1 MQSLS
6 PFIPIP
12 HLPTPANTTQLLP
25 PEAHSATPLTQP
37 QIHTLWL
44 HAISLH
50 NPITLSFRPT
60 ITAHKYLL
68 KHLLHSPST
77 PTHLTVPA
85 PSTYHNHRPDNRNS
99 PDSLTVQDLKSPA
112 HSPHAFFL
120 FLNLGIL
127 YAFTGEFFLATR
139 HFRTALGVDDGAVP
153 GNTAVGHYL
162 LGVAFFELR
171 QYPKAARAF
180 HQCLI
185 LFRCKNIMEGK
196 PELLAAAPWVSPLLG
211 AEEEEKKAKMDK
223 KKGEDGKKE
232 EKEEVWTGFKHK
244 MYQPTTASSSGN
256 HAKRT
261 WTQWDLERKNVD
273 ENLHAAIT
281 ASGMRPPSL
290 LEDDR
295 SPNAPTVHGIPG
307 GALFWPLEEGRMQDP
322 AQPQAKRPSSKPRKP
337 APSALVVEA
346 KNDEAIGLGL
356 QVPSRQ
362 EPLTLTT
369 DTKGLKWN
377 EETQKWEDYLPPLP
391 PLSRGVSRRQPQQ
404 LSELDTSALGKI
416 DEGKVRGDDGETTP
430 KAFRAA
436 RVQHREQTVPANTGV
451 SASLSTYALR
461 YEAEDP
467 SRKENKGDQAS
478 KGKTYTPSSYTT
490 SPPTTVGSSF
500 LSYYGPTQPQESE
513 RHLSERAGQ
522 PSNLSSAEEKH
533 RSAYLALSGLGDDEA
548 DYDEAEDPFPLTPQP
563 LFGQNTTDTPVPK
576 MGSSL
581 SPIDEGTPHSPRR
594 RTIIHY
600 ESPYSS
606 TATPIPSPCTP
617 LTEAGAT
624 FQTRHNVPAT
634 ASTTRP
640 FPPRVSSLTPIPQ
653 TPLST
658 ISEAP
663 SHSPGSAILDIYGS
677 LTPPDTASTYATDVT
692 ALTPSP
698 SYPLSSHTPKHP
710 TRPAP
715 TPPPTAKPP
724 STNLPRVFSASPLN
738 QKAKKP
744 TGPSK
749 SLPRGLGIGIAGLAG
764 PEPAIGLEEAMRV
777 RARRDEEGRKKAE
790 EEARER
796 REVEEEYRAWMKRVE
811 EKVEEVGGDEGEMLL
826 PTVFEGMD
834 AWRRNKKAR
843 KRRGKALKV
852 GAAKGEKEEKGAK
865 AEKVEKGAKGAKEEI
880 GKAAKEVKE
889 QKGET
894 AKAGEARPAKEESEK
909 KEHTEEPG
917 KKVTILEL
925 PATKEVEDLVAEDM
939 ELFEDSEEDEAKG
952 DRAKDAQER
961 EWLRMAEAFREG

>member
-50 NPITLSFRPT
+50 NPITLFFRPT

-68 KHLLHSPST
+68 KHLLHSPSS

-85 PSTYHNHRPDNRNS
+85 PSTYHNHAPDNCNN

-127 YAFTGEFFLATR
+127 YAFTGEFFLARR
-139 HFRTALGVDDGAVP
+139 HFRTALGVDDGAEP

-162 LGVAFFELR
+162 LGVAYFELR

-223 KKGEDGKKE
+223 KKGEDRKKE
-232 EKEEVWTGFKHK
+232 EKEEVWTGFKHR
-244 MYQPTTASSSGN
+244 MYQPTTASYSGD
-256 HAKRT
+256 HATRT
-261 WTQWDLERKNVD
+261 WTQWELERKNVG
-273 ENLHAAIT
+273 ENLQAAIT

-295 SPNAPTVHGIPG
+295 IINAPTVHGIPG
-307 GALFWPLEEGRMQDP
+307 GALFWPLEEGRVQDP
-322 AQPQAKRPSSKPRKP
+322 AQPQAKRSSSKTRRP

-356 QVPSRQ
+356 QVPSGQ
-362 EPLTLTT
+362 APLTPTT
-369 DTKGLKWN
+369 GTKGLKWN

-391 PLSRGVSRRQPQQ
+391 LLSRGVSRRQPQQ
-404 LSELDTSALGKI
+404 LSALDTSALGKI
-416 DEGKVRGDDGETTP
+416 DEGKVRNDDGETTP
-430 KAFRAA
+430 KASRLA
-436 RVQHREQTVPANTGV
+436 RVQHREQTVPANTAV
-451 SASLSTYALR
+451 SASSTTYALR

-467 SRKENKGDQAS
+467 ARKENKGDQAS

-490 SPPTTVGSSF
+490 SPPITVGSSF
-500 LSYYGPTQPQESE
+500 LSYYGPTQSQESD
-513 RHLSERAGQ
+513 RHLSERASQ
-522 PSNLSSAEEKH
+522 PSDLSSAEEKH

-548 DYDEAEDPFPLTPQP
+548 DYDEAEDLFPLTSQP
-563 LFGQNTTDTPVPK
+563 LFGTHNTTDTPVPK
-576 MGSSL
+576 TGSSL

-600 ESPYSS
+600 DSRYSS
-606 TATPIPSPCTP
+606 TATPLSSPRTP
-617 LTEAGAT
+617 LTEAEAA
-624 FQTRHNVPAT
+624 FQKRHNNPAI
-634 ASTTRP
+634 ATRP

-663 SHSPGSAILDIYGS
+663 FHSPGSAILDIYGS
-677 LTPPDTASTYATDVT
+677 LTPPDTATTYNTDVT

-715 TPPPTAKPP
+715 TPPPTGKPP

-764 PEPAIGLEEAMRV
+764 PEPAIGLEEAMKI

-790 EEARER
+790 EEKRER
-796 REVEEEYRAWMKRVE
+796 REVEEEYKQWMKRVE
-811 EKVEEVGGDEGEMLL
+811 EVVEVKEEEEGGEMLL

-834 AWRRNKKAR
+834 AYRKNKKVR
-843 KRRGKALKV
+843 KGKRKALKMV
-852 GAAKGEKEEKGAK
+852 GAKGEKADKSEKGPKGPKEAK
-865 AEKVEKGAKGAKEEI
+865 AEKA
-880 GKAAKEVKE
+880 
-889 QKGET
+889 ET
-894 AKAGEARPAKEESEK
+894 EKAGEARPAKEESPK

-925 PATKEVEDLVAEDM
+925 PPPKAVEELVAEDM
-939 ELFEDSEEDEAKG
+939 ELFEDSEDEEEKG
-952 DRAKDAQER
+952 DRAKEAQER
-961 EWLRMAEAFREG
+961 EWLSRAEAFREG